1 MTKNEFEFTLFL
13 MGFVK
18 AGEHYFFDEK
28 GDTRLMQI
36 SHKNTEKNTG
46 QHQYEYVYPD
56 HFEIRTTSTNTYK
69 RYKQHRGYQRI
80 INYLQRQEL
89 FIGITND

>member
-1 MTKNEFEFTLFL
+1 MTKNEFELTLFL

-18 AGEHYFFDEK
+18 GSENYFLK
-28 GDTRLMQI
+28 GNDTWLLKI
-36 SHKNTEKNTG
+36 SHKDLRTDRK
-46 QHQYEYVYPD
+46 HYYACLYPD
-56 HFEIRTTSTNTYK
+56 HFEIHTTSTNPNKT
-69 RYKQHRGYQRI
+69 YKQHRGYQRI

>member
-1 MTKNEFEFTLFL
+1 MTKNEFELTLFL

-18 AGEHYFFDEK
+18 GGENYFKK
-28 GDTRLMQI
+28 GSDTWLNKI
-36 SHKNTEKNTG
+36 SHNRPDPGKLYK
-46 QHQYEYVYPD
+46 YVYIYPD
-56 HFEIRTTSTNTYK
+56 HYEVHTTSTNPNKT
-69 RYKQHRGYQRI
+69 YKQHRGYQRI